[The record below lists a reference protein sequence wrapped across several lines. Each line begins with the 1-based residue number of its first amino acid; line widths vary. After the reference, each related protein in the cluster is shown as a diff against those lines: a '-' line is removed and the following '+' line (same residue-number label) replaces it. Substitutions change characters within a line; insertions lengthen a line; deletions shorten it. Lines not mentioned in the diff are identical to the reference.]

1 MDRARVTGDAAQ
13 QSQIDR
19 LLAPYRGDGVPG
31 IALAVIRNGEAA
43 LVRTHGCAD
52 LGSAIPVLP
61 ETNFRLA
68 SLTKQF
74 TAACIMMLA
83 ERGCLDLDARLPELF
98 GDFPAFGR
106 EIRLRDLLQHSSGL
120 IDYESVIGP
129 NFAGQLSDRDVF
141 RIVRESGR
149 TDFEPGSKFRYSN
162 TGYALL
168 AVLVEEASGTGFAR
182 FLSDNIFAPLT
193 MGGTVAFELGKS
205 NVEKRALGY
214 TVAAD
219 GRAVLSD
226 QDATSAVL
234 GDGGVYSSLVDY
246 MKWDDALYTDALL
259 PSTLLEA
266 MWVPGIGH
274 YGYGWRIDTFE
285 GRRRLHHE
293 GFSCGFQNHVMRF
306 PEERLTVLVLSNRR
320 DPAVQPIAEAVSSL
334 YLT

>member
-1 MDRARVTGDAAQ
+1 MDRAPVTGDAAR

-31 IALAVIRNGEAA
+31 VALAVIRNGDVA

-52 LGSAIPVLP
+52 LASGIPVLP
-61 ETNFRLA
+61 GTNFRLA

-74 TAACIMMLA
+74 TAACIMMLV

-98 GDFPAFGR
+98 GDFPAFGH
-106 EIRLRDLLQHSSGL
+106 EVRLRDLLQHSSGL
-120 IDYESVIGP
+120 IDYECVIGS
-129 NFAGQLSDRDVF
+129 NFAGQLSDRDVL
-141 RIVRESGR
+141 RIARESGR

-168 AVLVEEASGTGFAR
+168 AVLVEKASGTGFAR
-182 FLSDNIFAPLT
+182 FLHDNIFAPLS

-205 NVEKRALGY
+205 DVEMRALGY
-214 TVAAD
+214 AVAAD
-219 GRAVLSD
+219 GRAALSD

-234 GDGGVYSSLVDY
+234 GDGGIYSSLVDY
-246 MKWDDALYTDALL
+246 CKWDEALYTESLL
-259 PSTLLEA
+259 SNTSLTA
-266 MWVPGIGH
+266 MWTPGTGH
-274 YGYGWRIDTFE
+274 YGYGWRIDTFD

-306 PEERLTVLVLSNRR
+306 PEERLTVLALTNRR
-320 DPAVQPIAEAVSSL
+320 EPAVQLIAEAVSSL